1 MLVLDA
7 GDLLFKK
14 NIIPVP
20 ENNSRSVTAK
30 AEVIIESFNRMGYDA
45 MGIGDDDLTF
55 GKEFLLE
62 ISKKANFPLLSSNVF
77 DESSGKPLW
86 RPYLLKEAAG
96 LRIGIFSLLGPET
109 FLGETDSRRKGLTL
123 RSPVEVA
130 QNMVKELQPKTDL
143 IILLSHLSYPR
154 DLELAQAVSGIHIIV
169 GAHTAMN
176 LVNPPVVKN
185 TIVLQTAPKG
195 MYIGRL
201 DLIFSNHGAPFYNLV
216 IKRSLENNIKNYD
229 ARLNS
234 KEVPEN
240 GKVEARKMKEDAERK
255 LQQLQGMNEFQNKIL
270 ALTEALKEDPEIASL
285 VQTYTSKFPGPG
297 PGPGASP
304 SPQ

>member
-1 MLVLDA
+1 MLDA
-7 GDLLFKK
+7 GDLFFKK
-14 NIIPVP
+14 YG
-20 ENNSRSVTAK
+20 NSAQGDDSKNSSHK
-30 AEVIIESFNRMGYDA
+30 AYLILESLNLMGYDA
-45 MGIGDDDLTF
+45 MAIGDDDLTL
-55 GKEFLLE
+55 GKDFLSDL
-62 ISKKANFPLLSSNVF
+62 SKKSNFPFLSSNVI
-77 DESSGKPLW
+77 DEASGKPLFHST
-86 RPYLLKEAAG
+86 LVKEVNG
-96 LRIGIFSLLGPET
+96 FRIGMFSLLAPEAFLGPE
-109 FLGETDSRRKGLTL
+109 DSRKKGLSI

-130 QNMVKELQPKTDL
+130 QAMVKELQPKTDFVF
-143 IILLSHLSYPR
+143 LLSHLSYPR

-201 DLIFSNHGAPFYNLV
+201 DLIFSNHKAPFYNLV

-229 ARLNS
+229 ARLNA
-234 KEVPEN
+234 KEAPESE
-240 GKVEARKMKEDAERK
+240 KAQFRKMKEDAERK
-255 LQQLQGMNEFQNKIL
+255 LQQLQGMNEFQNKIP
-270 ALTEALKEDPEIASL
+270 ALTGAMKDDPEIASL
-285 VQTYTSKFPGPG
+285 VEAYKSKFPG

>member
-20 ENNSRSVTAK
+20 ENNAASLAAK
-30 AEVIIESFNRMGYDA
+30 AELIVESLNRMGYDA
-45 MGIGDDDLTF
+45 MGIGDDDLAL
-55 GKEFLLE
+55 GKEVLLE
-62 ISKKANFPLLSSNVF
+62 MSKKAHFPFLSSNVF
-77 DESSGKPLW
+77 DEGSGKPFLQ
-86 RPYLLKEAAG
+86 PFLLKEVSG
-96 LRIGIFSLLGPET
+96 FRIGIFSLLGPET
-109 FLGETDSRRKGLTL
+109 FSGETDPRRRGLTI
-123 RSPVEVA
+123 RPPVEVA

-154 DLELAQAVSGIHIIV
+154 DLELAQAVPGIHIIV

-185 TIVLQTAPKG
+185 SIVLQTAPKG
-195 MYIGRL
+195 MYVGRL
-201 DLIFSNHGAPFYNLV
+201 DLTFSNHGAPFYNLV
-216 IKRSLENNIKNYD
+216 IKRSLENNVKNYD
-229 ARLNS
+229 SRLNA

-240 GKVEARKMKEDAERK
+240 EKVQFRKMKEDAERK
-255 LQQLQGMNEFQNKIL
+255 LQQLQGMNEFQNKIVS
-270 ALTEALKEDPEIASL
+270 LTEALKEDPEIASL
-285 VQTYTSKFPGPG
+285 AQTYKAKFPGPG
-297 PGPGASP
+297 PGTSP

>member
-1 MLVLDA
+1 
-7 GDLLFKK
+7 
-14 NIIPVP
+14 
-20 ENNSRSVTAK
+20 
-30 AEVIIESFNRMGYDA
+30 
-45 MGIGDDDLTF
+45 
-55 GKEFLLE
+55 
-62 ISKKANFPLLSSNVF
+62 
-77 DESSGKPLW
+77 
-86 RPYLLKEAAG
+86 
-96 LRIGIFSLLGPET
+96 
-109 FLGETDSRRKGLTL
+109 
-123 RSPVEVA
+123 
-130 QNMVKELQPKTDL
+130 
-143 IILLSHLSYPR
+143 
-154 DLELAQAVSGIHIIV
+154 
-169 GAHTAMN
+169 
-176 LVNPPVVKN
+176 
-185 TIVLQTAPKG
+185 

-229 ARLNS
+229 ARWNS

-240 GKVEARKMKEDAERK
+240 GKAEARKMKEDAERK